1 MKEEIIIARIP
12 RNVNDELVIRTA
24 ITWNISIVDVRWYK
38 NGSPTQKGVRFN
50 MDEFYLILNAMKK
63 IDRRSKNANINKGNE
78 SQD

>member
-24 ITWNISIVDVRWYK
+24 TTWNINIIDVRWYK

-50 MDEFYLILNAMKK
+50 MDEFPSILNAMKK
-63 IDRRSKNANINKGNE
+63 IERSNINANINKGNE
-78 SQD
+78 IED

>member
-38 NGSPTQKGVRFN
+38 NGSPTQKGVSFN
-50 MDEFYLILNAMKK
+50 MDEFYLILNAMNK
-63 IDRRSKNANINKGNE
+63 IDRSNKNANINKGNE